1 MDGFHLPG
9 DPYFPEGWN
18 DGWNEDDLEP
28 VAEVVAPIAEPEP
41 EPMEEAEVENPR
53 YPIQEMGDPSVPPG
67 PQIYRHPGG
76 PRWRRTARKRV
87 RPARVQEPAPVEQPP
102 QEVVPRWASD
112 LIEEA
117 QTLAARLQHTSEHHQ
132 RTVRMVETL
141 QAEKESV
148 QAENLMLREHL
159 VILEQRAQDA
169 ERQTQLT
176 QAALQ
181 ELRNRHPS
189 P

>member
-18 DGWNEDDLEP
+18 AGWNEEDLEP
-28 VAEVVAPIAEPEP
+28 VAEVVAPNAEPEPEP

-53 YPIQEMGDPSVPPG
+53 YPIHEMDDPLVPPG

-76 PRWRRTARKRV
+76 PRWRLTARKRV
-87 RPARVQEPAPVEQPP
+87 RPARVQEPVPVEQPP
-102 QEVVPRWASD
+102 QEPVPRWAGD

-117 QTLAARLQHTSEHHQ
+117 QTLAARLQHTSEHH
-132 RTVRMVETL
+132 RHTVRMVETL
-141 QAEKESV
+141 QT
-148 QAENLMLREHL
+148 ENLMLREHL
-159 VILEQRAQDA
+159 LILEQRTQEA
-169 ERQTQLT
+169 ERQAELAQS
-176 QAALQ
+176 ALQ
-181 ELRNRHPS
+181 ELRNRHPN